1 MTLHTVG
8 EITAKMLSMRN
19 DAQRKVSMGFFKTG
33 HGEYSEGDQ
42 FLGIRVPVIRK
53 VVKMVCKDFPLER
66 VGALLDSPWH
76 EIRLCGLLILVD
88 LFSHVANHSGEEAMK
103 RRDDIV
109 TFYLHHTERINNWDL
124 VDASAPNTLGQWL
137 MEDTALGNPQDML
150 DVLARSADLW
160 CRRISMVCTLT
171 PIRHGDPSWCLRYAE
186 IHLHDKQGLMQKAV
200 GWMLRE
206 MGKWVSTD
214 LLRSFLKQHAREM
227 PRTMLRYSIERL
239 DAAERKRLMA
249 MR

>member
-1 MTLHTVG
+1 MTLYTAG

-19 DAQRKVSMGFFKTG
+19 DAQRKVSMCFFKTG
-33 HGEYSEGDQ
+33 HGEYGEGDQ
-42 FLGIRVPVIRK
+42 FLGIRVPAIRK
-53 VVKMVCKDFPLER
+53 VVKMVYKFFPLDGVEE
-66 VGALLDSPWH
+66 LLNSPWH
-76 EIRLCGLLILVD
+76 EIRMCGLLILVD
-88 LFSHVANHSGEEAMK
+88 LFSRVANHSGEEAMK

-124 VDASAPNTLGQWL
+124 VDSSAPDILGQWL
-137 MEDTALGNPQDML
+137 MENTALGDPHDML
-150 DVLARSADLW
+150 DALARSTDLW

-186 IHLHDKQGLMQKAV
+186 IHLHDDQDFMQKAV

-249 MR
+249 KR